1 MFLYGLTFL
10 LVSLILSLFAVFLCE
25 QIFRFSYFWFT
36 CSQWNAM
43 QKPAFQHCSL
53 RFVHFIS
60 FFNWW
65 LKSWNFLFIRILMF
79 YFSFFI
85 ISGRRRA
92 CLRENDDNKFKLTYP
107 RGSSHYFR
115 KCKFNIVSTII
126 LYLFISTI
134 GVSGELKIFFNVSEL
149 QLRKNQSSFMPAL
162 IDFTWVH

>member
-1 MFLYGLTFL
+1 
-10 LVSLILSLFAVFLCE
+10 
-25 QIFRFSYFWFT
+25 
-36 CSQWNAM
+36 M
-43 QKPAFQHCSL
+43 QKTSISTLQSS
-53 RFVHFIS
+53 FVSCIS
-60 FFNWW
+60 FLSPNDGWKFY
-65 LKSWNFLFIRILMF
+65 FIRILMF

-134 GVSGELKIFFNVSEL
+134 GVSGELKKIIFFKCL
-149 QLRKNQSSFMPAL
+149 KITATNQSNFLLAL
-162 IDFTWVH
+162 DDFTSVHFIAFNKKINNVYASQLQISI

>member
-1 MFLYGLTFL
+1 
-10 LVSLILSLFAVFLCE
+10 
-25 QIFRFSYFWFT
+25 
-36 CSQWNAM
+36 M
-43 QKPAFQHCSL
+43 QKTSISTLQSS
-53 RFVHFIS
+53 FVSCIS
-60 FFNWW
+60 FLSPNDGWKFY
-65 LKSWNFLFIRILMF
+65 FIRILMF

-134 GVSGELKIFFNVSEL
+134 GVSGELKKIIFLNVLKL
-149 QLRKNQSSFMPAL
+149 QLQINQISCLLSMTSHQCTKKFIAFNKKINNVYASQL
-162 IDFTWVH
+162 QISI